1 MTHRKEYLMQFDRK
15 ALDRLLLLNDKQLA
29 QVVEKLATEYGLDL
43 SAAGITVENM
53 GELRRALRA
62 ADDATLQ
69 SLGEQLKGGKLKP

>member
-1 MTHRKEYLMQFDRK
+1 MQFDRK

-62 ADDATLQ
+62 ADDDTL
-69 SLGEQLKGGKLKP
+69 LRFGEQLRRGRKGP